1 MRGLTEKKRSLGVK
15 LFCNICHKKSEK
27 EKKKGKKLHLGNAI
41 FGEQNTETKNS
52 VRNAKVITKKKERLL
67 K

>member
-1 MRGLTEKKRSLGVK
+1 MKDVT
-15 LFCNICHKKSEK
+15 
-27 EKKKGKKLHLGNAI
+27 LGNAI
-41 FGEQNTETKNS
+41 FAGQNTETKNS